1 MAKSHRVAYETKKGI
16 NGTTLLMVMS
26 VTKHLMVLT
35 EECDLGGE
43 ISELDVIK
51 GAIGFKVDP

>member
-1 MAKSHRVAYETKKGI
+1 
-16 NGTTLLMVMS
+16 MS

>member
-1 MAKSHRVAYETKKGI
+1 
-16 NGTTLLMVMS
+16 MS

-43 ISELDVIK
+43 TFELD
-51 GAIGFKVDP
+51 GAIGIGFKVKPLVRIIEG